1 MASVLTLQRALALLL
16 VLLLA
21 GIGVVLISNGD
32 SGTAEPSHGNGSSL
46 EGPTMPPGLHAANFS
61 LLDENGRRVSLA
73 QYRGRVIVLTFIHSL
88 CHGACPLMVQ
98 QIKGA
103 LNDLPGAGRGIPTL
117 AVSVDPAQDTRT
129 NRIKFLTKY
138 QMRGRLRYLGGSRGE
153 LAPIWRDY
161 AMRPVVGNG
170 KVDDHSAFVLLIDK
184 QGLERVGYSVSE
196 LTPEDLA
203 HDIRLLERQPA

>member
-1 MASVLTLQRALALLL
+1 VLTLQRTLALIL

-21 GIGVVLISNGD
+21 AIGVVLISNGN
-32 SGTAEPSHGNGSSL
+32 SGRAEPSHRSGSSF

-73 QYRGRVIVLTFIHSL
+73 QYRGRVVVLTFIHSL

-103 LNDLPGAGRGIPTL
+103 LNDLPGSGRDIPTL
-117 AVSVDPAQDTRT
+117 GVSVDPAQDTRA

-138 QMRGRLRYLGGSRGE
+138 QMRGRLRYLGGSQGE
-153 LAPIWRDY
+153 LAPIWHDY
-161 AMRPVVGNG
+161 AMRPVIGDG

-184 QGLERVGYSVSE
+184 QGIERVGYSVSE

-203 HDIRLLERQPA
+203 HDIRVLQRQPA